1 MYCDTSYY
9 DNFFAEDDAE
19 VTDCNKAM
27 KTLTVYATEKCDVNQ
42 INSVKMT

>member
-1 MYCDTSYY
+1 MYY
-9 DNFFAEDDAE
+9 DTPYYNNFSAEDDAE

-27 KTLTVYATEKCDVNQ
+27 ETLTVYATEKCDVKQ